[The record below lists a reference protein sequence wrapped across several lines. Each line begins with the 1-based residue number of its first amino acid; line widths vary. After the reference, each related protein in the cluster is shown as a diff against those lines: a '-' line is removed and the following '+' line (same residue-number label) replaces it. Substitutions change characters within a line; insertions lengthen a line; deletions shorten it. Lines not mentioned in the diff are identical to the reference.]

1 MLRGCVTARLTFQ
14 TVALRE
20 PNAEVALMFNI
31 APEWVLFF
39 LYAGGAAIAVW
50 IAAVAARDIPEAVE
64 DMRKAWSRDRCETGQ
79 DTD

>member
-1 MLRGCVTARLTFQ
+1 
-14 TVALRE
+14 
-20 PNAEVALMFNI
+20 MFNI